1 MDRHELEA
9 YLDEAIKGLKDFQ
22 TASVDAIY
30 HGLYEEGRPRMLLA
44 DEVGL
49 GKTVVAR
56 GLIARLVKERIAAG
70 KRSPLKVT
78 YICSNQ
84 VIAGENLRKLN
95 PFPKKVGMKAPISRI
110 AYLAY
115 EPRTPSAKAQQ
126 NLLELNTLTP
136 ATSFQLATGAGNKW
150 ERIIAYAALC
160 RDLKMRRQSK
170 GLQWLLQGTVQDR
183 SMNFY
188 RAEMERACDY
198 ELRHGLSERFIEL
211 LKREIVPES
220 VTSIYDELGA
230 RWLLSL
236 YDATLTFAKLI
247 DGRNKNRL
255 WKASYFLATRLR
267 EVLIECCL
275 RYVDADLFILDE
287 FQRFRNLIDEKS
299 EDEQARIAQK
309 VFRQQRD
316 SRVLLLSAT
325 PFKAFTGHEEVER
338 GEDHYKDFSKVLG
351 FLLSGKE
358 DRLGHYETHRK
369 ALHGQIIALRS
380 GETSSV
386 SSIHRNEV
394 QDVLRSVI
402 CRTERHRVAADP
414 SALIDDVW
422 KEPGWQLPFGLG
434 DIENFRLTDRITRAL
449 GRIAGPLPKPIDYCK
464 SALFPLSFLD
474 RYHLKETL
482 KLHRKH
488 PEIRAVIENSRGGWL
503 DFDRI
508 NDYEW
513 SLSDDGGAANAR
525 LRMLMD
531 RAVGPHG
538 ANLLWVPPSLP
549 YYKLED
555 AFGGSEGFS
564 KTLVFSSWIM
574 VPRMISTLISYEVEK
589 RTIGNID
596 TVEAHESECRTYFT
610 AEGKRRH
617 PIPQIRYARRTVGG
631 KTNLANLSNFT
642 LLYPSPTLREIVDP
656 VGNLGD
662 GLNLGELRRKAADEI
677 QCRLDACDLQQYGTA
692 EGERDRWYWAAPL
705 LLDRDGGT
713 HRAEI
718 ERWFLIREIAQRK
731 GKSKESEDPENE
743 DQCSAKEEHFQ
754 FLKACFEDPSLIGLS
769 STPPEDLAAVLAA
782 LALGSPAVVTLRSLV
797 RLFPG
802 EPLDLQL
809 KRAGEVADEFTS
821 LFNKPESI
829 AAIRLSEPDEW
840 FWRMVADYCASG
852 CLQAVLD
859 EFFHLLAGQNPS
871 TEDAVGQLRSAINL
885 NASTIL
891 TDSAGTFLNDSSQ
904 KMRCHYAVEFGSQRI
919 ETETG
924 GKRAA
929 SLREVFNSPFRPFVL
944 STTSIGQEGLD
955 FHSYCRRIV
964 HWNLPGNP
972 IDLEQREGRINR
984 YKSLVIR
991 QQVASKYRAAL
1002 SAQALAPNED
1012 PWDQLFQI
1020 ADREERVAT
1029 GKCELV
1035 PYWHV
1040 EATHGPRIERVVPL
1054 YPFSLDQSRLN
1065 HILRTLA
1072 IYRLAFGQP
1081 RQAELVDH
1089 LLERNFSPEELR
1101 EVMDQLVI
1109 DLSPMRR

>member
-1 MDRHELEA
+1 MDRTELEA

-115 EPRTPSAKAQQ
+115 EPPTPSAKVQQ

-136 ATSFQLATGAGNKW
+136 ATSFEAGHGAGNQW
-150 ERIIAYAALC
+150 ERRAIYATLC
-160 RDLKMRRQSK
+160 QDLKMWNRSQGLCWILKENVRNFGSFKDRMNEALNRPLRSGLADHFIRTLHRQRIP
-170 GLQWLLQGTVQDR
+170 GEV
-183 SMNFY
+183 NY
-188 RAEMERACDY
+188 
-198 ELRHGLSERFIEL
+198 
-211 LKREIVPES
+211 
-220 VTSIYDELGA
+220 IYDEL
-230 RWLLSL
+230 RVRRELTL
-236 YDATLTFAKLI
+236 YEATQLFAERVNRGTWSAFWNGCHYL
-247 DGRNKNRL
+247 NK
-255 WKASYFLATRLR
+255 RLR
-267 EVLIECCL
+267 EALIECCL

-287 FQRFRNLIDEKS
+287 FQRFRSLIDEES
-299 EDEQARIAQK
+299 EDEQARIARK
-309 VFRQQRD
+309 VFRQQHG

-325 PFKAFTGHEEVER
+325 PFKAFTGHDEVER
-338 GEDHYKDFSKVLG
+338 GEDHYKEFSKVLG

-369 ALHGQIIALRS
+369 ALHGQIMALRS
-380 GETSSV
+380 GGTASV
-386 SSIHRNEV
+386 SSTHRDEV
-394 QDVLRSVI
+394 QTVLRSVI
-402 CRTERHRVAADP
+402 CRTERHRVAAGP
-414 SALIDDVW
+414 NALIDDVW
-422 KEPGWQLPFGLG
+422 KEPGGQVPFGPG

-449 GRIAGPLPKPIDYCK
+449 GRIAGTVAKPIDYCK

-482 KLHRKH
+482 KIHRKH
-488 PEIRAVIENSRGGWL
+488 PEIRSVIESSGGGWL
-503 DFDRI
+503 DLDRI

-525 LRMLMD
+525 LRMLLD

-549 YYKLED
+549 YYPLED
-555 AFGGSEGFS
+555 AFTGSEGFS

-574 VPRMISTLISYEVEK
+574 VPRMISTLISYEVER
-589 RTIGNID
+589 RTIGNTA
-596 TVEAHESECRTYFT
+596 TVEPHESERRTYFT

-631 KTNLANLSNFT
+631 KTSLANLSNFT

-656 VGNLGD
+656 VDNLGD
-662 GLNLGELRRKAADEI
+662 SLSLGELRQKTAEAI
-677 QCRLDACDLQQYGTA
+677 QRRLYACDLHRYGTA

-705 LLDRDGGT
+705 LLDRENEN
-713 HRAEI
+713 HRAVI
-718 ERWFLIREIAQRK
+718 ERWFLIREFAQRK
-731 GKSKESEDPENE
+731 GKAKESEVPENE
-743 DQCSAKEEHFQ
+743 DQSSAKEEHFQ

-769 STPPEDLAAVLAA
+769 STPPEDLATVLAD

-802 EPLDLQL
+802 EPQELQL
-809 KRAGEVADEFTS
+809 KRAAEVADEFTS

-829 AAIRLSEPDEW
+829 AAIRLSQPDEW

-859 EFFHLLAGQNPS
+859 EFFHLLAGQNPA
-871 TEDAVGQLRSAINL
+871 TEDAVNQLRSAINL

-991 QQVASKYRAAL
+991 QQVASKYRAVL
-1002 SAQALAPNED
+1002 SEQALAPNDD
-1012 PWDQLFQI
+1012 PWDRLFQI
-1020 ADREERVAT
+1020 ADQEERIAT

>member
-1 MDRHELEA
+1 MDRNELEA
-9 YLDEAIKGLKDFQ
+9 YLDEAISGLKDFQ
-22 TASVDAIY
+22 AASVDAIY
-30 HGLYEEGRPRMLLA
+30 HGLYGEGRPRMLLA

-70 KRSPLKVT
+70 KRRPLRVT

-95 PFPKKVGMKAPISRI
+95 PFPKKVGMKDPISRI

-115 EPRTPSAKAQQ
+115 EPPTPSTKVRQ

-136 ATSFQLATGAGNKW
+136 ATSFEAGHGTGNQW
-150 ERIIAYAALC
+150 ERRAIYATLC
-160 RDLKMRRQSK
+160 
-170 GLQWLLQGTVQDR
+170 QDR
-183 SMNFY
+183 KMWNRSTGL
-188 RAEMERACDY
+188 AWI
-198 ELRHGLSERFIEL
+198 LRENVRKFGPFKDRLDEA
-211 LKREIVPES
+211 LKRPLRSGLADHFIRTLHRQRIPGDVGY
-220 VTSIYDELGA
+220 IYDEL
-230 RWLLSL
+230 RVRRELSV
-236 YDATLTFAKLI
+236 YEATLLFAERVNRGTWSAFWNGCHYL
-247 DGRNKNRL
+247 NK
-255 WKASYFLATRLR
+255 RLR
-267 EVLIECCL
+267 EALIECCL

-287 FQRFRNLIDEKS
+287 FQRFRNLIDETS
-299 EDEQARIAQK
+299 EDEQARIARK
-309 VFRQQRD
+309 VFRQQHD

-325 PFKAFTGHEEVER
+325 PFKAFTGHEDVER
-338 GEDHYKDFSKVLG
+338 GEDHYKEFSKVLG
-351 FLLSGKE
+351 FLLSGEE

-380 GETSSV
+380 GETASLSSA
-386 SSIHRNEV
+386 HRDEV
-394 QDVLRSVI
+394 QAVLRSVI
-402 CRTERHRVAADP
+402 CRTERHRVSADP
-414 SALIDDVW
+414 NALIDDVW
-422 KEPGWQLPFGLG
+422 KEPGGQAPFGPG
-434 DIENFRLTDRITRAL
+434 DIENFRLTDRITRTLA
-449 GRIAGPLPKPIDYCK
+449 RIAGPVAKPIDYCK

-482 KLHRKH
+482 KAHRKH
-488 PEIRAVIENSRGGWL
+488 PEIRSVVETSSGGWL
-503 DFDRI
+503 DFNRI

-513 SLSDDGGAANAR
+513 SLSDPDGAANAR
-525 LRMLMD
+525 LKMLLD
-531 RAVGPHG
+531 RAVGSHG

-549 YYKLED
+549 YYELED
-555 AFGGSEGFS
+555 AFAGSKGFS

-574 VPRMISTLISYEVEK
+574 VPRMISTLISYEVER
-589 RTIGNID
+589 RTIGD
-596 TVEAHESECRTYFT
+596 VRTVEAHEAERRSYFT
-610 AEGKRRH
+610 PEGKRRH

-631 KTNLANLSNFT
+631 KTSLANLSNFT
-642 LLYPSPTLREIVDP
+642 LLYPSLTLREVAEPVDH
-656 VGNLGD
+656 LRD
-662 GLNLGELRRKAADEI
+662 GLSLGELRQKAAAEI
-677 QCRLDACDLQQYGTA
+677 QRRLDACDLQRYGTP

-705 LLDRDGGT
+705 LLDREGEI
-713 HRAEI
+713 HRPVV
-718 ERWFLIREIAQRK
+718 ERWFLNRELAQK
-731 GKSKESEDPENE
+731 KTKPKESDDPDND
-743 DQCSAKEEHFQ
+743 DQGSAKEEHYQ
-754 FLKACFEDPSLIGLS
+754 HLKACFEDPSVIGLS
-769 STPPEDLAAVLAA
+769 ANPPEDLAVVLAD
-782 LALGSPAVVTLRSLV
+782 LALGSPAVITLRSLL

-802 EPLDLQL
+802 EPLDLQVQ
-809 KRAGEVADEFTS
+809 RAAEVADEFTS

-829 AAIRLSEPDEW
+829 AAIRLSETHAW
-840 FWRMVADYCASG
+840 YWRMVADYCASG

-859 EFFHLLAGQNPS
+859 EFFHLLAGQNAS
-871 TEDAVGQLRSAINL
+871 TEDAITQLRSAINL
-885 NASTIL
+885 NASTIV
-891 TDSAGTFLNDSSQ
+891 TDSARTFLNGSSP

-919 ETETG
+919 ETEKG
-924 GKRAA
+924 ERRAA
-929 SLREVFNSPFRPFVL
+929 NLREVFNSPFRPFVL
-944 STTSIGQEGLD
+944 ATTSIGQEGLD

-991 QQVASKYRAAL
+991 QQVASKYRAVL
-1002 SAQALAPNED
+1002 SAKSLAADDD

-1020 ADREERVAT
+1020 ADREERITA

-1089 LLERNFSPEELR
+1089 LLERNLSPEELR
-1101 EVMDQLVI
+1101 EVMDQLLI

>member
-1 MDRHELEA
+1 MDRNELEA

-56 GLIARLVKERIAAG
+56 GMIARLVKERIAAG

-115 EPRTPSAKAQQ
+115 EPPTPSAKVQQ

-136 ATSFQLATGAGNKW
+136 ATSFEAGHGAGNQW
-150 ERIIAYAALC
+150 ERRAIYATLC
-160 RDLKMRRQSK
+160 
-170 GLQWLLQGTVQDR
+170 QDR
-183 SMNFY
+183 KMWNRSMGLCWILKENVRNFGTFK
-188 RAEMERACDY
+188 ERMNEALNLP
-198 ELRHGLSERFIEL
+198 LRHGLADQFIRTL
-211 LKREIVPES
+211 HRQRIPVDIGC
-220 VTSIYDELGA
+220 IYDEL
-230 RWLLSL
+230 RVRRELTL
-236 YDATLTFAKLI
+236 YEATQLFAERVNRGTWNAFWHGCHYL
-247 DGRNKNRL
+247 NK
-255 WKASYFLATRLR
+255 RLR
-267 EVLIECCL
+267 EALIECCL

-287 FQRFRNLIDEKS
+287 FQRFRNLIDETS
-299 EDEQARIAQK
+299 EDEQARIARK
-309 VFRQQRD
+309 VFRQHRN

-325 PFKAFTGHEEVER
+325 PFKAFTGHDEVER
-338 GEDHYKDFSKVLG
+338 GEDHYKDFRKVLD
-351 FLLSGKE
+351 FLLAGE
-358 DRLGHYETHRK
+358 EERLEHYEIHRK

-380 GETSSV
+380 GETASV
-386 SSIHRNEV
+386 SSTHRDEV
-394 QDVLRSVI
+394 QTVLRSVI

-414 SALIDDVW
+414 NALIDDVW
-422 KEPGWQLPFGLG
+422 KEPGGQVPFGPG
-434 DIENFRLTDRITRAL
+434 DIENFRLTDRITRVL
-449 GRIAGPLPKPIDYCK
+449 GRIAGPVSKPIDYCK

-474 RYHLKETL
+474 RYQLKETL
-482 KLHRKH
+482 KVHRKH
-488 PEIRAVIENSRGGWL
+488 PEIRSVIENSRGGWL
-503 DFDRI
+503 DLDRI

-513 SLSDDGGAANAR
+513 SLIDDGGAANAR
-525 LRMLMD
+525 LRMLLD

-555 AFGGSEGFS
+555 AFAGCEGFS

-574 VPRMISTLISYEVEK
+574 VPRMISTLISYEVER
-589 RTIGNID
+589 RTIGDIR
-596 TVEAHESECRTYFT
+596 TVEAHESERRTYFT

-617 PIPQIRYARRTVGG
+617 PIPQIRYARRTVAG
-631 KTNLANLSNFT
+631 KTSLANLSNFT

-656 VGNLGD
+656 VDNLLD
-662 GLNLGELRRKAADEI
+662 QLSLEELRGKTADKI
-677 QCRLDACDLQQYGTA
+677 QRRLDACDLQQYGSA

-713 HRAEI
+713 HRAVI
-718 ERWFLIREIAQRK
+718 ERWFSIRELAQRR
-731 GKSKESEDPENE
+731 GKESEDPENE
-743 DQCSAKEEHFQ
+743 DQSSAKEDHFQ
-754 FLKACFEDPSLIGLS
+754 FLKTCFEDPTRIGLS
-769 STPPEDLAAVLAA
+769 STPPENLAAVLAD

-797 RLFPG
+797 RLFPD

-871 TEDAVGQLRSAINL
+871 TEDAVGQLCSAINL

-1002 SAQALAPNED
+1002 SGQVLAPTED
-1012 PWDQLFQI
+1012 PWDQLFRI
-1020 ADREERVAT
+1020 ADREERIAT

-1101 EVMDQLVI
+1101 AVMDQLVI